1 MSFNMFWH
9 NAGLM

>member
-1 MSFNMFWH
+1 MSFNVFWH